1 MLFIPC
7 KMDSFMLEIFYTISM
22 YMVKY
27 THVYSSCNY
36 LKPLEERN
44 VKRIFNGKEVLM
56 DDNPI
61 ASWLFSNSASAPIWL
76 IFRIYLGVTWLRA
89 GISKV
94 TNEMWVGAE
103 SGTALTGFISAT
115 LEKAS
120 IDEVPSWYALFSEKV
135 VLPNATFFSFIVAWG
150 EVFVGVGLIIG
161 MLTGIAAFFGAFMNI
176 SFLLAGAVSINP
188 FMFIVSILLI
198 LGWKVAGHYG
208 VDQYLL
214 PKLGTPWALINP
226 SNDDGRL
233 DSLKYFHYVD

>member
-1 MLFIPC
+1 
-7 KMDSFMLEIFYTISM
+7 
-22 YMVKY
+22 
-27 THVYSSCNY
+27 
-36 LKPLEERN
+36 
-44 VKRIFNGKEVLM
+44 M

-120 IDEVPSWYALFSEKV
+120 IDEVPSWYALFSEKE
-135 VLPNATFFSFIVAWG
+135 VLSNATFFSFIVAWG

-161 MLTGIAAFFGAFMNI
+161 MLIGLAAFFSAFMKI
-176 SFLLAGAVSINP
+176 SFLLACSVSIIH
-188 FMFIVSILLI
+188 FLFIFFI
-198 LGWKVAGHYG
+198 
-208 VDQYLL
+208 
-214 PKLGTPWALINP
+214 
-226 SNDDGRL
+226 
-233 DSLKYFHYVD
+233 YFIFVWNLY